1 MTREVEGLP
10 EVVGRDEELASIAAF
25 VEGPIDGPS
34 ALVLE
39 GEPGIGKSA
48 LWLAGVDRAR
58 ANGMLVLTARPAEA
72 ESGLAFAGLGDL
84 LDGVL
89 DEVLPALT
97 PPRRHALRVA
107 MLRDDASD
115 GPVDHR
121 ALAVAVRDA
130 LHALSSRR
138 PVLIGVDDA
147 PWLDAAS
154 TSALAFA
161 LRRLP
166 GQPVLLLLTERQG
179 RGPDPAALD
188 AALDPERVLRLA
200 VGALSVG
207 ALHRLLLDRVGG
219 SFARQTLLRI
229 HDQSGGNPFYAL
241 ELAQALDRSASP
253 ALTFRVPE
261 TLDEL
266 LRSRLDGLPAATS
279 GALAFVSAYG
289 ATPEALLERAGIPR
303 GALDPA
309 VAAHVVERENGIVRF
324 THPLLPSAIYQ
335 HLGEQRL
342 RLHAAIARLVDDPIV
357 RARHQALSRELPDGG
372 IAGELDAAARR
383 ASDLGALEVAA
394 ELSEHAA
401 RLTPP
406 EELQRRHG
414 RSLAAARAHQ
424 AAGEWTRARAIV
436 SGLLAEPAAGPW
448 RAEALLQLAELE
460 SVDRAAALLEE
471 ALRDSGPRLELRSV
485 IECRLAWVTRFR
497 AGFEHARAA
506 LEFADRLGNE
516 ELRSRARAVA
526 TVLRWF
532 AGEPTS
538 PDDLPGLVRQL
549 PDALGG
555 ERLVQEATQA
565 IANTF
570 APGSV
575 RDRAR
580 DLFEQEYREWHER
593 DEPRTSRAR
602 WGLAWVEFWAGRWVL
617 AAEHAAAAH
626 DVAIQYGLEVPQDH
640 LPITVIAAHRGQ
652 LELAREHA
660 QRGLDL
666 ALEQFGFHPPQH
678 LAALGL
684 VAAGSGHEAEA
695 LGWFEQAQARAV
707 SLGWREPS
715 VRWWTADHAELLLAS
730 GRIDDAVRLLDAWES
745 DARRVGRAWV
755 LADAVR
761 SHGLVAAS
769 RGDVEEAISLLAHAV
784 EDHEAVDDPFG
795 RARALLALGTV
806 RRRARQK
813 RAARDAIAA
822 ALDGFEQVG
831 AAIWAA
837 KTRAEQGR
845 IGGRQSVE
853 GLTPAERRVA
863 ALVAEGRTNREI
875 AAALFLGERTV
886 ASHLTHVYAK
896 LGVRS
901 RTELAAKVPRF

>member
-1 MTREVEGLP
+1 MAREVEGLP
-10 EVVGRDEELASIAAF
+10 ELVGRDEELAWIAAF
-25 VEGPIDGPS
+25 VDGPIDGPA

-48 LWLAGVDRAR
+48 LWLAGVDRAW
-58 ANGMLVLTARPAEA
+58 AAGMRVLTARPAEA
-72 ESGLAFAGLGDL
+72 ESGLAFSGLGDL

-107 MLRDDASD
+107 MLRDDVSGD
-115 GPVDHR
+115 PVDHR

-130 LHALSSRR
+130 LLRLSSRT
-138 PVLIGVDDA
+138 PVLIAVDDA

-154 TSALAFA
+154 ASALAFA

-166 GQPVLLLLTERQG
+166 GQSVLLLLAQRQSP
-179 RGPDPAALD
+179 GPDPAALE
-188 AALDPERVLRLA
+188 AALDPERVRRLV

-207 ALHRLLLDRVGG
+207 ALHRLLRDRVGG

-241 ELAQALDRSASP
+241 ELARVLDRSAGPSQ
-253 ALTFRVPE
+253 ALQLPE
-261 TLDEL
+261 TLDGL
-266 LRSRLDGLPAATS
+266 LQSRLAGLPATATE
-279 GALAFVSAYG
+279 ALRFVSAFG
-289 ATPEALLERAGIPR
+289 ATPEALLERAGIAR
-303 GALDPA
+303 DLLDPA

-324 THPLLPSAIYQ
+324 THPLLPSVIYQ

-342 RLHAAIARLVDDPIV
+342 PLHAQIARLVDDPIAC
-357 RARHQALSRELPDGG
+357 ARHLALSRELPDAG
-372 IAGELDAAARR
+372 IAAELDEAARR
-383 ASDLGALEVAA
+383 ASELGALEVAG

-406 EELQRRHG
+406 DAPGLRHG

-424 AAGEWTRARAIV
+424 AAGEWTRAKTLV
-436 SGLLAEPAAGPW
+436 SSLLAEPGPGPW

-460 SVDRAAALLEE
+460 SVDRAAELLEG
-471 ALRDSGPRLELRSV
+471 ALRESGTRPELQSV
-485 IECRLAWVTRFR
+485 IECRLAWVMRFR
-497 AGFEHARAA
+497 TGFEHTRAA
-506 LEFADRLGNE
+506 LELADRLGDD
-516 ELRSRARAVA
+516 ELRSRAHAVE

-538 PDDLPGLVRQL
+538 PDDLPGLVEHL
-549 PDALGG
+549 PSALGG

-565 IANTF
+565 VANTF
-570 APGSV
+570 APGPI

-580 DLFEQEYREWHER
+580 QLFEAEYREWHER
-593 DEPRTSRAR
+593 DEPRAARAL
-602 WGLAWVEFWAGRWVL
+602 WGLAWVEFWAGRWAL
-617 AAEHAAAAH
+617 AAEHAAGAH
-626 DVAIQYGLEVPQDH
+626 DVATQYGLEVPQDH

-652 LELAREHA
+652 LELARVHA
-660 QRGLDL
+660 ERGLDL
-666 ALEQFGFHPPQH
+666 AREQFGFHPPQH

-684 VAAGSGHEAEA
+684 VAAGSGHDAEA
-695 LGWFEQAQARAV
+695 LGWFDQAQARAAL
-707 SLGWREPS
+707 LGWGEPS

-730 GRIDDAVRLLDAWES
+730 GRVDDAVALLDAWER

-755 LADAVR
+755 LADAAR
-761 SHGLVAAS
+761 SRGLVAAA
-769 RGDVEEAISLLAHAV
+769 RGDIEEATRLLAQAV
-784 EDHEAVDDPFG
+784 EDHEAVDDHFG

-813 RAARDAIAA
+813 RAARDAISA
-822 ALDGFEQVG
+822 ALDGFDQVG

-837 KTRAEQGR
+837 RARAELGR
-845 IGGRQSVE
+845 IGGRQAGD
-853 GLTPAERRVA
+853 GLTPAERRVV
-863 ALVAEGRTNREI
+863 ALVAVGRTNREI

-901 RTELAAKVPRF
+901 RTELAAKVQRF